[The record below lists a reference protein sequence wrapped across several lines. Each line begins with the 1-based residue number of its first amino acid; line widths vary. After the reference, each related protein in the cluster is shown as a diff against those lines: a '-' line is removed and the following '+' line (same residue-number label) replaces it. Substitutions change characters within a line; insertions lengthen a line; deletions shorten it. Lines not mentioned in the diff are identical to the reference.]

1 MAYYAPD
8 AVYDMSRMG
17 MGVFEGRDAIR
28 AFLDD
33 WEVRYEDYRD
43 DIQEIADLGHGV
55 VFLAAGM
62 SARLAGSPTRARVQ
76 ARYGYV
82 FVWGDGQVKRA
93 TPYLDVDEARAAAE
107 RLARERG

>member
-1 MAYYAPD
+1 MPDESRTLGVAELMRRLAEAPSVEATMAYYAPD

-76 ARYGYV
+76 
-82 FVWGDGQVKRA
+82 
-93 TPYLDVDEARAAAE
+93 
-107 RLARERG
+107 